1 MLRVVLL
8 AVACAGCAS
17 VPPAENTNVNSGPE
31 LTVYEDG
38 AEISGTGFSMS
49 FAKTGVRLP
58 TSLIHGVEVFGESS
72 CPTPSRAGVSIDPFQ
87 TAVGGR
93 LFPSFDQSKNTLDV
107 LMAGPAI
114 VQIAVNYDVPYAC
127 AGPQSLR
134 GVATFT
140 LSPSGRIVRTDTVQ
154 ASTGQMITD
163 AAACTQTCNNMQRA
177 ATLEVFWAIRPNGVR
192 SRADDMAIGPLAAA
206 DVMLSCAEY
215 EEHTVAIEW
224 SGMGRATEPTLGGPL
239 MYTQTL
245 FDKQSAVSQ
254 AMHTSSSTILVA
266 PGRETCSAMAKRMRL
281 PPKLVFD
288 DGTARD
294 VVLDAAGIYS
304 DTTPRTRV
312 ELRPLAD
319 EAVNDGF
326 AVRLDLDES
335 THVSVRHRDG
345 SKIKHTVQPDGPNTV
360 IWVEGGIAVSDAVII
375 EAL

>member
-8 AVACAGCAS
+8 AVACGGCAS
-17 VPPAENTNVNSGPE
+17 VPPAENTNVNTGPE
-31 LTVYEDG
+31 LTVYDDG

-87 TAVGGR
+87 TAVGERMVAG
-93 LFPSFDQSKNTLDV
+93 FDQSKNTLDV

-114 VQIAVNYDVPYAC
+114 VQIAVSYDVPYAC

-163 AAACTQTCNNMQRA
+163 AVACTQTCNNMQRN
-177 ATLEVFWAIRPNGVR
+177 ATLEVFWAIRPNGLR
-192 SRADDMAIGPLAAA
+192 SLPDDSPIAPMAAA

-224 SGMGRATEPTLGGPL
+224 AGSGKAIEPVRGEPL
-239 MYTQTL
+239 MYAQPL
-245 FDKQSAVSQ
+245 FDKTPTVSQ
-254 AMHTSSSTILVA
+254 AMQMSSSTILVA
-266 PGRETCSAMAKRMRL
+266 PGRETCSALAKRMRL

-294 VVLDAAGIYS
+294 VALDAAGIYS
-304 DTTPRTRV
+304 DTTPRTGL
-312 ELRPLAD
+312 EIRPLPG
-319 EAVNDGF
+319 ESVNDGF
-326 AVRLDLDES
+326 AVRLDLDEP
-335 THVSVRHRDG
+335 THLSVRHRDG
-345 SKIKHTVQPDGPNTV
+345 SKIRHTVQVDGANTV
-360 IWVEGGIAVSDAVII
+360 IWVEDGISANAAVII